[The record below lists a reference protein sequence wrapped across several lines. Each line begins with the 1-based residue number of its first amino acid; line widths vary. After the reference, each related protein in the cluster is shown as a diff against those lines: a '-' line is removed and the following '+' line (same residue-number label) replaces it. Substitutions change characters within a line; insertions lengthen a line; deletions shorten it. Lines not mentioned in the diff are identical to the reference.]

1 MKDKDKMILWLIY
14 TVLIVIAVIVGYLLV
29 DVNVRVGL
37 IQQ

>member
-1 MKDKDKMILWLIY
+1 MKDKDKMIIWLIY

-29 DVNVRVGL
+29 DVNVRVGI